1 MKKTSLLSILT
12 LATMLVALPVF
23 SGEGTKGASGEY
35 GYGTQNKS
43 NEQQDKKD
51 ECLLLAKNCANET
64 DTIQQKIER
73 LHNEIL
79 KGSDV
84 YTPDELNTLN
94 RQLSDEYKNYY
105 DLTKGGDGHRSR
117 MKHIR

>member
-1 MKKTSLLSILT
+1 MKKTSLFSILT

-23 SGEGTKGASGEY
+23 SGEGIKGAIGEY
-35 GYGTQNKS
+35 GRDGQNEKY
-43 NEQQDKKD
+43 EQHGIKD

-64 DTIQQKIER
+64 DTIQQRIER

-84 YTPDELNTLN
+84 YTPDELNSLN

-105 DLTKGGDGHRSR
+105 DLTQGGYGHRSR
-117 MKHIR
+117 MKHVR